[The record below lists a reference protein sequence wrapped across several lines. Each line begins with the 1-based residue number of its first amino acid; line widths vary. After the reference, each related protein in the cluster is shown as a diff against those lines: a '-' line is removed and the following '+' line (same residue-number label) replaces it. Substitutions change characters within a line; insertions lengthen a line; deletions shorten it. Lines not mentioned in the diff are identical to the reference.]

1 MNVHFSYK
9 IAKTTDLENLLQQQ
23 TDKLNRLLRVFRPDL
38 VHLKGSLVE
47 NSLPEGYVVSLN
59 LRLPSGQM
67 AAHEAGDSLIGTVK
81 GAFAELAN
89 QLKKHKD
96 LLRNQHNW
104 PRRRGPDRA
113 VVETVPF
120 EETVAAVK
128 PEAVSSADI
137 YSYIDA
143 NLPRLR
149 RFVARE
155 LAHRQ
160 SEGQLMPDQVS
171 VDDAVSEAIANSLDE
186 QHDKPER
193 MRLEPWLYR
202 LAVDAI
208 GHLASG
214 NGDEGR
220 MPLERSPKTGEARD
234 TEESVAQ
241 FSEPEGRLYVEN
253 AIIDSTAQTPEDIA
267 ARNELI
273 ELVERSLS
281 DAGRDQREAF
291 ILFTIEGFTVEE
303 IADITSHPPQ
313 QVRAD
318 IRTAREH
325 LQKAL
330 PLRDPLKD
338 KLVEY
343 AKTA

>member
-23 TDKLNRLLRVFRPDL
+23 TDKLNPLLRVFRPEL
-38 VHLKGSLVE
+38 VHLKGSIVE
-47 NSLPEGYVVSLN
+47 NSPSEGFVISLN
-59 LRLPSGQM
+59 LRLPSGQL
-67 AAHEAGDSLIGTVK
+67 AAQETSDTVT
-81 GAFAELAN
+81 GAVKAAFSELGA
-89 QLKKHKD
+89 QLKKHKE

-113 VVETVPF
+113 VVTTVPF
-120 EETVAAVK
+120 EQTVAAVK
-128 PEAVSSADI
+128 PDAVSSEDI

-160 SEGQLMPDQVS
+160 NEGQLMSDQVS
-171 VDDAVSEAIANSLDE
+171 VDDVVSEAIANALDE
-186 QHDKPER
+186 QRDKPER

-202 LAVDAI
+202 LAADAI
-208 GHLASG
+208 GHLASAG
-214 NGDEGR
+214 GDEGR
-220 MPLERSPKTGEARD
+220 MPLERSPETGEARD
-234 TEESVAQ
+234 TEEPVTEFGQ
-241 FSEPEGRLYVEN
+241 PQGRLYVEN
-253 AIIDSTAQTPEDIA
+253 AIIDSTGQSPEDIA

-273 ELVERSLS
+273 DLVERSLR

-303 IADITSHPPQ
+303 IADITTHPQQ

-318 IRTAREH
+318 IRTAQEH
-325 LQKAL
+325 LQQAL
-330 PLRDPLKD
+330 PMRDPLKD

>member
-23 TDKLNRLLRVFRPDL
+23 TDKLDRLLRVFRPEL

-67 AAHEAGDSLIGTVK
+67 AAQEKSDTLIAAVK
-81 GAFAELAN
+81 GAFSELAN

-96 LLRNQHNW
+96 LLRNERNW
-104 PRRRGPDRA
+104 PRRRGPSRA

-120 EETVAAVK
+120 EETLAAIK
-128 PEAVSSADI
+128 PEAVSSGDI
-137 YSYIDA
+137 SSYIDA

-155 LAHRQ
+155 VAHRQ
-160 SEGQLMPDQVS
+160 SQGQLRQDQVS
-171 VDDAVSEAIANSLDE
+171 VDDVVSEAIANALDE

-202 LAVDAI
+202 LAVDAL

-220 MPLERSPKTGEARD
+220 MPLARAPRTGEAREID
-234 TEESVAQ
+234 EPIAE
-241 FSEPEGRLYVEN
+241 FSEPEARLNLED
-253 AIIDSTAQTPEDIA
+253 AIVDSTAQTPEDIA

-273 ELVERSLS
+273 ELVERSLR

-291 ILFTIEGFTVEE
+291 ILFTVEGFTVEE
-303 IADITSHPPQ
+303 IADIANHPPQ
-313 QVRAD
+313 QVRAN
-318 IRTAREH
+318 IRAAREH